1 MYLLPVWQ
9 DIAARLLLTVLA
21 GSLIGLDREARG
33 HAAGLG
39 TTILVGLAAAIAM
52 TQATI
57 LLGVSGKSPHSF
69 ARMDVLRFPLG
80 VLTGVGLIGGGA
92 ILRRGSL
99 VSGVTTA
106 ATLWMMT
113 MIGLAFGGGQYVLGA
128 AGTALTL
135 VILLVLKWVDLV
147 IPRERHA
154 VLTLTWKAADH
165 EDLDAII
172 GPSAYRARLVG
183 IERRPDRD
191 SPVVSF
197 EISWRRSERAPPP
210 TDLLTL
216 VGQHCEIEKFE
227 LRAESCRSPPRVIA
241 RRAGRRQW
249 GFGSS
254 TGSSKRVSS
263 LLQAA
268 FDTYLSNAGHA
279 SEQAA
284 RFWRRDREV
293 LIFHFMADGCRN
305 GSATA

>member
-33 HAAGLG
+33 HAAGLR

-147 IPRERHA
+147 IPRERHVQGGRRNRSSHK
-154 VLTLTWKAADH
+154 VLREA
-165 EDLDAII
+165 
-172 GPSAYRARLVG
+172 
-183 IERRPDRD
+183 PDR
-191 SPVVSF
+191 
-197 EISWRRSERAPPP
+197 
-210 TDLLTL
+210 
-216 VGQHCEIEKFE
+216 VGYGCPAIATEG
-227 LRAESCRSPPRVIA
+227 AE
-241 RRAGRRQW
+241 
-249 GFGSS
+249 
-254 TGSSKRVSS
+254 
-263 LLQAA
+263 
-268 FDTYLSNAGHA
+268 HA
-279 SEQAA
+279 S
-284 RFWRRDREV
+284 
-293 LIFHFMADGCRN
+293 GP
-305 GSATA
+305 